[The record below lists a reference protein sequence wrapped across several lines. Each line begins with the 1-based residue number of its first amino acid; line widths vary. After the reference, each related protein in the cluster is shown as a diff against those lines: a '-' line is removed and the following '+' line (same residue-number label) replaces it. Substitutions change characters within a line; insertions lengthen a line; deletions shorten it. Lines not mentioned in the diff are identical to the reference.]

1 MSRSHLPMSGWH
13 LPRPKQPTRRA
24 EPETAEEGY
33 VESVTLPEDWSRGA
47 DAWVGARPYAE
58 VERAL
63 DDLAVHGRMR
73 SSQFFIGAAAAYE
86 WALGR
91 IENPPVTG
99 RGGRG
104 TLDLPQLTAELD
116 EAAAI
121 LEIPDDQPGS
131 LDFLRGVR
139 TALAWVCGDDQVSV
153 TDRARS

>member
-1 MSRSHLPMSGWH
+1 MNGDGVAR
-13 LPRPKQPTRRA
+13 
-24 EPETAEEGY
+24 
-33 VESVTLPEDWSRGA
+33 
-47 DAWVGARPYAE
+47 VGARPYAE

-63 DDLAVHGRMR
+63 DDLAVHGRVR
-73 SSQFFIGAAAAYE
+73 SSQFSIGAAAAYE

-104 TLDLPQLTAELD
+104 ALGLPQLTSEL
-116 EAAAI
+116 AAAAAL

-139 TALAWVCGDDQVSV
+139 TALAWVCGDDRVSG
-153 TDRARS
+153 TDHPWGC